1 MIDLCMTRQVTVH
14 NVFIVEDPVFRVRE
28 PFTGDQ
34 EQMLADMRHVEPLRR
49 DNYERARD
57 RLHAYAARSI
67 RQSIDRNFLR
77 AIRGHV

>member
-1 MIDLCMTRQVTVH
+1 MIDLCMSRQVTVH

-49 DNYERARD
+49 DEFDRVRQ
-57 RLHAYAARSI
+57 RLHAYVS
-67 RQSIDRNFLR
+67 RNIQQRLDSAFLR
-77 AIRGHV
+77 AMRGHA